1 MVPISH
7 IPCTCGVEEEF
18 LTVLVAFKVHSQASI
33 TACESAR
40 LQYASAT

>member
-7 IPCTCGVEEEF
+7 IPCTCWVEEEV
-18 LTVLVAFKVHSQASI
+18 LTVLGGFENFHSQASI

-40 LQYASAT
+40 LQYA